1 MGNLLEFKRDRLGL
15 FLRTFRQC
23 GDLGIYTMGRQPFYL
38 ANSAELV
45 HAILVTN
52 GRRLEKTDRF
62 RAFARPLL
70 GEGLLTARD
79 VEHDVNRPLIQP
91 RFRHE
96 EVARSTGIVG
106 ELVERMSSTWPDGEV
121 IDVRR
126 EMVRLVLWIVGKNL
140 FDRDVLDEADD
151 LGGALTDAIHG
162 FDSQAS
168 ALLPLTIEWPTPANL
183 RYRKAIA
190 RLERTF
196 DNALRERRASTQ
208 RPDDWLTQLLEARYE
223 DGRGLTDRQIRDEA
237 LNMFMPG
244 HETTATALTWTFHLL
259 ARHPDVY
266 RRLQDEVDAALGERV
281 PSPADAP
288 ALPYALQVFKEA
300 MRLYPPVYMFTRQPT
315 EELSVD
321 GYTIPAGAAVV
332 FSPYAMH
339 RRADYFP
346 GPDRFDPD
354 RFDPTGDPTWPR
366 YAYMPFGAG
375 HRTCIGN
382 AHALMSGQLIV
393 AGLAQRVRLE
403 SLGQR
408 VETEPMVTLRP
419 RGGMPMRVVRRAP
432 APPAAGGLAQPL
444 ERSGAVAAECPLR
457 AAG

>member
-1 MGNLLEFKRDRLGL
+1 
-15 FLRTFRQC
+15 
-23 GDLGIYTMGRQPFYL
+23 
-38 ANSAELV
+38 
-45 HAILVTN
+45 
-52 GRRLEKTDRF
+52 
-62 RAFARPLL
+62 
-70 GEGLLTARD
+70 
-79 VEHDVNRPLIQP
+79 
-91 RFRHE
+91 
-96 EVARSTGIVG
+96 
-106 ELVERMSSTWPDGEV
+106 
-121 IDVRR
+121 
-126 EMVRLVLWIVGKNL
+126 
-140 FDRDVLDEADD
+140 
-151 LGGALTDAIHG
+151 
-162 FDSQAS
+162 
-168 ALLPLTIEWPTPANL
+168 
-183 RYRKAIA
+183 
-190 RLERTF
+190 
-196 DNALRERRASTQ
+196 
-208 RPDDWLTQLLEARYE
+208 
-223 DGRGLTDRQIRDEA
+223 
-237 LNMFMPG
+237 MPG